1 MGPLLSC
8 LSELCQQRQDLVNL
22 VRKKDREIQDYRDGG
37 AVLSRRKL
45 ILSLVLST
53 FLPSINTGNLETT
66 PFEEKVFSSANTASQ
81 VS

>member
-53 FLPSINTGNLETT
+53 FLPLNKHRKS
-66 PFEEKVFSSANTASQ
+66 
-81 VS
+81 